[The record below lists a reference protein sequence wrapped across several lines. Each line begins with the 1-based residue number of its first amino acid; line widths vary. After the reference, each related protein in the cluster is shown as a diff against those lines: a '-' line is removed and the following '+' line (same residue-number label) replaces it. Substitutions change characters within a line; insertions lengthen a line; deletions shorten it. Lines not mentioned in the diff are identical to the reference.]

1 MINYDDVMKENIKD
15 HNPNW
20 LQIPNHPYRILI
32 IGGSG
37 SGQTN
42 ALFNLIKIQDDDD
55 YSIIN
60 KIYLHVKDPN
70 ETKYQN
76 LIKRLEKNGLENLKD
91 PETFT

>member
-20 LQIPNHPYRILI
+20 LQITNHPYRILI

-37 SGQTN
+37 SGKTN

-76 LIKRLEKNGLENLKD
+76 LFKRLEKNGLENLKD
-91 PETFT
+91 PEAFT

>member
-15 HNPNW
+15 QNW

-32 IGGSG
+32 IGGFG
-37 SGQTN
+37 SGKTN
-42 ALFNLIKIQDDDD
+42 ALFNLIKIKDDDD

-91 PETFT
+91 PEAFT

>member
-1 MINYDDVMKENIKD
+1 MTNYDDVMKENIKD

-20 LQIPNHPYRILI
+20 LQITNHPYRILI

-37 SGQTN
+37 SGKTN

-91 PETFT
+91 PEAFT

>member
-1 MINYDDVMKENIKD
+1 MIVLQKNNIKE
-15 HNPNW
+15 HNSNW
-20 LQIPNHPYRILI
+20 PEVLDHPYRILI

-37 SGQTN
+37 SGKTN

-91 PETFT
+91 PEAFT

>member
-20 LQIPNHPYRILI
+20 LQIPNNPYRILI

-37 SGQTN
+37 SGKTN

-91 PETFT
+91 PEAFT

>member
-91 PETFT
+91 PEAFT

>member
-15 HNPNW
+15 HNPNC
-20 LQIPNHPYRILI
+20 LQIPNHPCRILI

-37 SGQTN
+37 SGKTN

-76 LIKRLEKNGLENLKD
+76 LFKRLEKNGLENLKD
-91 PETFT
+91 PEAFT

>member
-55 YSIIN
+55 FSIIN

>member
-15 HNPNW
+15 HNPNC

-32 IGGSG
+32 IGASG
-37 SGQTN
+37 SGKTN

-76 LIKRLEKNGLENLKD
+76 LFKRLEKNGLENLKD
-91 PETFT
+91 PEAFT

>member
-1 MINYDDVMKENIKD
+1 MTNYDDVMKENIKD

-20 LQIPNHPYRILI
+20 LQITNHPYRILI

-37 SGQTN
+37 SGKTN

-91 PETFT
+91 PEDFT